1 MLKRPVKED
10 LCIALECPDFRWRGC
25 EILLTPT
32 MVVVV
37 TWKPCMNMSVPA
49 PLQKASSS
57 GWGSLVC
64 CTAVVLVPHC
74 HLQLGSM
81 LAQFSVIVSAH
92 VDIGSFMW
100 TRMKNIKHQQIVR
113 KLQMEADLCSTASAA
128 RWCRPWS
135 LAGCRGGRGAPGSS
149 SSSRPGHGS
158 VSSTVNGSATSSSTS
173 FAKSTTLNASPPLLE
188 KSGQNIRSQLLGGL

>member
-1 MLKRPVKED
+1 
-10 LCIALECPDFRWRGC
+10 
-25 EILLTPT
+25 

-57 GWGSLVC
+57 GWASLVC

-81 LAQFSVIVSAH
+81 LAQSSVIVSAH

-113 KLQMEADLCSTASAA
+113 K
-128 RWCRPWS
+128 
-135 LAGCRGGRGAPGSS
+135 
-149 SSSRPGHGS
+149 
-158 VSSTVNGSATSSSTS
+158 V
-173 FAKSTTLNASPPLLE
+173 
-188 KSGQNIRSQLLGGL
+188 

>member
-1 MLKRPVKED
+1 MSTKFHNIHQFNRQFGLLNRPVKED
-10 LCIALECPDFRWRGC
+10 LRIALECPDFRWRGC
-25 EILLTPT
+25 KILLTPT

-57 GWGSLVC
+57 GWASLVC

-81 LAQFSVIVSAH
+81 LAQFSVIESAH

-113 KLQMEADLCSTASAA
+113 K
-128 RWCRPWS
+128 
-135 LAGCRGGRGAPGSS
+135 
-149 SSSRPGHGS
+149 
-158 VSSTVNGSATSSSTS
+158 V
-173 FAKSTTLNASPPLLE
+173 
-188 KSGQNIRSQLLGGL
+188 